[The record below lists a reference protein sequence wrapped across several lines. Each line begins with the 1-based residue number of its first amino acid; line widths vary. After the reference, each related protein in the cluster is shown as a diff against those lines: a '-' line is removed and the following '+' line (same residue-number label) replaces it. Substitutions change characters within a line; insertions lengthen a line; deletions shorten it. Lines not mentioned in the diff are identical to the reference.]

1 MNSTPPVELGAFETA
16 ESSSQL
22 DRSHGLG
29 DAPIG
34 VFDSG
39 VGGLTVLRALAE
51 RLPQERFL
59 YLGDTARLP
68 YGTKTADTV
77 VRYSVQCAGRLVDRG
92 VKALVVACNTASSV
106 ALPALAA
113 AYPGIPVLGVVEPG
127 AEAAV
132 AATRSGH
139 VAVIATEGTVRG
151 GAYWRA
157 LQARRPGLRVTQ
169 VPCALFVSLAE
180 EGWTEGAVAEVVAH
194 RYLDNV
200 FAGPDAPDTLL
211 LGCTHFP
218 VLKATLA
225 RIVGPGVTLVDS
237 AATTAAA
244 MAALLARMESREQ
257 GSSLGEN
264 AGGRQAAGVHGS
276 AFARGASL
284 QPRFHFL
291 ATDGLERFARVGA
304 TFMGAPIATD
314 ELELVDL

>member
-1 MNSTPPVELGAFETA
+1 MDTKPAI
-16 ESSSQL
+16 
-22 DRSHGLG
+22 DRA
-29 DAPIG
+29 APIG

-51 RLPQERFL
+51 RLPGERFL

-68 YGTKTADTV
+68 YGTKTAETV
-77 VRYSVQCAGRLVDRG
+77 IRYSVQCAGRLVDRG

-132 AATRSGH
+132 AVTRNGH

-151 GAYWRA
+151 GAYLRA

-180 EGWTEGAVAEVVAH
+180 EGWMEGAVADAVAH
-194 RYLDNV
+194 RYLDAV
-200 FAGPDAPDTLL
+200 FNGTDAPDTLL

-225 RIVGPGVTLVDS
+225 RVVGSGVRLVDS

-244 MAALLARMESREQ
+244 MEALLAGRE
-257 GSSLGEN
+257 GWEPVSSYDEQLSG
-264 AGGRQAAGVHGS
+264 QPI
-276 AFARGASL
+276 
-284 QPRFHFL
+284 PRFHFL

-304 TFMGAPIATD
+304 TFMGAPIATS

>member
-1 MNSTPPVELGAFETA
+1 VDTQPAI
-16 ESSSQL
+16 
-22 DRSHGLG
+22 DRAVPIGLR

-51 RLPQERFL
+51 RLPAERFL

-77 VRYSVQCAGRLVDRG
+77 IRYSVQCAGRLVERG

-132 AATRSGH
+132 AATRNGH

-151 GAYWRA
+151 GAYLRA

-180 EGWTEGAVAEVVAH
+180 EGWTEGAVADAVAH
-194 RYLDNV
+194 RYLDAV
-200 FAGPDAPDTLL
+200 FTGPEAPDTLL

-218 VLKATLA
+218 VLKATLS
-225 RIVGPGVTLVDS
+225 RVVGSGVTLVDS

-244 MAALLARMESREQ
+244 MEALLAGMD
-257 GSSLGEN
+257 
-264 AGGRQAAGVHGS
+264 
-276 AFARGASL
+276 ARGQVPAYGETL
-284 QPRFHFL
+284 RGQQLPRFHFL

-304 TFMGAPIATD
+304 TFMGAPIATG

>member
-1 MNSTPPVELGAFETA
+1 MDHQPPSNVNAPSGM
-16 ESSSQL
+16 
-22 DRSHGLG
+22 RN
-29 DAPIG
+29 APIG

-51 RLPQERFL
+51 RLPDESFL

-77 VRYSVQCAGRLVDRG
+77 IRYSVQCAGRLVERG

-113 AYPGIPVLGVVEPG
+113 AYPGMPVLGVVEPG
-127 AEAAV
+127 AEAAF
-132 AATRSGH
+132 AATRNGH

-151 GAYWRA
+151 GAYLRA

-180 EGWTEGAVAEVVAH
+180 EGWTEGAVAEAVAH
-194 RYLDNV
+194 RYLDPI
-200 FAGPDAPDTLL
+200 FSGPDAPDTLL

-218 VLKATLA
+218 VLQATLS
-225 RIVGPGVTLVDS
+225 RVVGAGVTLVDS
-237 AATTAAA
+237 AATTATA
-244 MAALLARMESREQ
+244 MEALLVDMEGREQ
-257 GSSLGEN
+257 APSCKGMEGREQAPSSKVSCGSEL
-264 AGGRQAAGVHGS
+264 
-276 AFARGASL
+276 ARDSSG
-284 QPRFHFL
+284 PRFHFL

-304 TFMGAPIATD
+304 TFMGAPIATS

>member
-1 MNSTPPVELGAFETA
+1 MDTQPAS
-16 ESSSQL
+16 
-22 DRSHGLG
+22 DRAVPIGLR

-51 RLPQERFL
+51 RLPAERFL

-77 VRYSVQCAGRLVDRG
+77 IRYSVQCAGRLVERG

-132 AATRSGH
+132 AATRNGH

-151 GAYWRA
+151 GAYLRA
-157 LQARRPGLRVTQ
+157 LQARRPELRVTQ

-180 EGWTEGAVAEVVAH
+180 EGWTEGAVADAVAH
-194 RYLDNV
+194 RYLDAV
-200 FAGPDAPDTLL
+200 FTGPEAPDTLL

-218 VLKATLA
+218 VLKATLS
-225 RIVGPGVTLVDS
+225 RVVGLGVTLVDS

-244 MAALLARMESREQ
+244 MEALLAGMDAREQ
-257 GSSLGEN
+257 VPAYGETL
-264 AGGRQAAGVHGS
+264 
-276 AFARGASL
+276 RGQQL
-284 QPRFHFL
+284 PRFHFL

-304 TFMGAPIATD
+304 TFMGAPIATG

>member
-1 MNSTPPVELGAFETA
+1 MDTQPAI
-16 ESSSQL
+16 
-22 DRSHGLG
+22 DRAVPIGLR

-51 RLPQERFL
+51 RLPAERFL

-77 VRYSVQCAGRLVDRG
+77 IRYSVQCAGRLVERG

-132 AATRSGH
+132 AATRNGH

-151 GAYWRA
+151 GAYLRA
-157 LQARRPGLRVTQ
+157 LQARRPELRVTQ

-180 EGWTEGAVAEVVAH
+180 EGWTEGAVADAVAH
-194 RYLDNV
+194 RYLDAV
-200 FAGPDAPDTLL
+200 FTGPEAPDTLL

-218 VLKATLA
+218 VLKATLS
-225 RIVGPGVTLVDS
+225 RVVGSGVTLVDS

-244 MAALLARMESREQ
+244 MEALLAGMDAREQ
-257 GSSLGEN
+257 VPAVSEML
-264 AGGRQAAGVHGS
+264 
-276 AFARGASL
+276 RGQQL
-284 QPRFHFL
+284 PRFHFL

-304 TFMGAPIATD
+304 TFMGAPIATG

>member
-1 MNSTPPVELGAFETA
+1 MDTQPAI
-16 ESSSQL
+16 
-22 DRSHGLG
+22 DRAVPIGLR

-51 RLPQERFL
+51 RLPAERFL

-77 VRYSVQCAGRLVDRG
+77 IRYSVQCAGRLVERG

-132 AATRSGH
+132 AATRNGH

-151 GAYWRA
+151 GAYLRA
-157 LQARRPGLRVTQ
+157 LQARRPELRVTQ

-180 EGWTEGAVAEVVAH
+180 EGWTEGAVADAVAH
-194 RYLDNV
+194 RYLDAV
-200 FAGPDAPDTLL
+200 FTGPEAPDTLL

-218 VLKATLA
+218 VLKATLSSV
-225 RIVGPGVTLVDS
+225 VGSGVTLVDS

-244 MAALLARMESREQ
+244 MEALLAGMDALEQ
-257 GSSLGEN
+257 APAVSETL
-264 AGGRQAAGVHGS
+264 
-276 AFARGASL
+276 RGQQL
-284 QPRFHFL
+284 PRFHFL

-304 TFMGAPIATD
+304 TFMGAPIATG

>member
-1 MNSTPPVELGAFETA
+1 MDTKPAI
-16 ESSSQL
+16 
-22 DRSHGLG
+22 DRV
-29 DAPIG
+29 APIG

-51 RLPQERFL
+51 RLFDERFL

-77 VRYSVQCAGRLVDRG
+77 IRYSVQCAGRLVERG

-132 AATRSGH
+132 AATQSGH

-151 GAYWRA
+151 GAYLRA
-157 LQARRPGLRVTQ
+157 LQARRPGIRVTQ
-169 VPCALFVSLAE
+169 IPCALFVSLAE
-180 EGWTEGAVAEVVAH
+180 EGWTDGTVAEAVAH
-194 RYLDNV
+194 RYLDAV
-200 FAGPDAPDTLL
+200 FSGPDAPDTLL

-218 VLKATLA
+218 LLKAMLG
-225 RIVGPGVTLVDS
+225 RVVGSGVTLVDS

-244 MAALLARMESREQ
+244 MEVLLAGMESREQ
-257 GSSLGEN
+257 APSYRGSC
-264 AGGRQAAGVHGS
+264 GS
-276 AFARGASL
+276 ELARDSSG
-284 QPRFHFL
+284 PRFHFL

-304 TFMGAPIATD
+304 TFMGTPIATG

>member
-1 MNSTPPVELGAFETA
+1 MN
-16 ESSSQL
+16 
-22 DRSHGLG
+22 
-29 DAPIG
+29 PIG

-51 RLPQERFL
+51 RLPGERFL

-77 VRYSVQCAGRLVDRG
+77 IRYSVQCAGRLVERG

-113 AYPGIPVLGVVEPG
+113 AYPGVPVLGVVEPG
-127 AEAAV
+127 AAAAV
-132 AATRSGH
+132 AATRNEH
-139 VAVIATEGTVRG
+139 VGVIATEGTVRG
-151 GAYWRA
+151 GAYLRA

-180 EGWTEGAVAEVVAH
+180 EGWMEGNVADAVAH
-194 RYLDNV
+194 RYLDAV
-200 FAGPDAPDTLL
+200 FNGNDAPDTLL

-225 RIVGPGVTLVDS
+225 RVVGSDVTLVDS

-244 MAALLARMESREQ
+244 MEALLAGRAGWEPVPAH
-257 GSSLGEN
+257 GEKLS
-264 AGGRQAAGVHGS
+264 GQP
-276 AFARGASL
+276 L
-284 QPRFHFL
+284 PRFHFL

-304 TFMGAPIATD
+304 TFMGAPIATSAI
-314 ELELVDL
+314 ELVDL

>member
-1 MNSTPPVELGAFETA
+1 MDTQPAI
-16 ESSSQL
+16 
-22 DRSHGLG
+22 DRAVPIGLR

-51 RLPQERFL
+51 RLPAERFL

-77 VRYSVQCAGRLVDRG
+77 IRYSVQCAGRLVERG

-132 AATRSGH
+132 AATRNGH

-151 GAYWRA
+151 GAYLRA
-157 LQARRPGLRVTQ
+157 LQARRPELRVTQ

-180 EGWTEGAVAEVVAH
+180 EGWTEGAVADAVAH
-194 RYLDNV
+194 RYLDAV
-200 FAGPDAPDTLL
+200 FTGPEAPDTLL

-218 VLKATLA
+218 VLKATLS
-225 RIVGPGVTLVDS
+225 RVVGSGVTLVDS

-244 MAALLARMESREQ
+244 MEALLAGMDAREQ
-257 GSSLGEN
+257 VPAYGETL
-264 AGGRQAAGVHGS
+264 
-276 AFARGASL
+276 RGQQL
-284 QPRFHFL
+284 PRFHFL
-291 ATDGLERFARVGA
+291 ATDGLERVARVGA
-304 TFMGAPIATD
+304 TFMGAPIATG

>member
-1 MNSTPPVELGAFETA
+1 MNHTPPVAVVTPMALRE
-16 ESSSQL
+16 
-22 DRSHGLG
+22 
-29 DAPIG
+29 APIG

-51 RLPQERFL
+51 RLPGERFL

-77 VRYSVQCAGRLVDRG
+77 IRYSVQCAGRLVERG

-113 AYPGIPVLGVVEPG
+113 AYPGVPVLGVVEPG

-132 AATRSGH
+132 AATRNGH

-151 GAYWRA
+151 GAYLRA
-157 LQARRPGLRVTQ
+157 LQAHRPGLRVTQ

-180 EGWTEGAVAEVVAH
+180 EGWTEGAVVEAVAH
-194 RYLDNV
+194 RYLDLI
-200 FAGPDAPDTLL
+200 FSGPDAPDTLL

-218 VLKATLA
+218 VLKATLN
-225 RIVGPGVTLVDS
+225 RVVGAGVTLVDS

-244 MAALLARMESREQ
+244 MEVLLAGMEGREQ
-257 GSSLGEN
+257 APSYKGMEGREQAPSYKVSCGSEL
-264 AGGRQAAGVHGS
+264 
-276 AFARGASL
+276 ARDSSGA
-284 QPRFHFL
+284 RFHFL

-304 TFMGAPIATD
+304 TFMGAPIATS

>member
-1 MNSTPPVELGAFETA
+1 MDTQPAI
-16 ESSSQL
+16 
-22 DRSHGLG
+22 DRAVPIGLR

-51 RLPQERFL
+51 RLPAERFL

-77 VRYSVQCAGRLVDRG
+77 IRYSVQCAGRLVERG

-132 AATRSGH
+132 AATRNGH

-151 GAYWRA
+151 GAYLRA
-157 LQARRPGLRVTQ
+157 LQARRPELRVTQ
-169 VPCALFVSLAE
+169 LPCALFVSLAE
-180 EGWTEGAVAEVVAH
+180 EGWTEGAVADAVAH
-194 RYLDNV
+194 RYLDAV
-200 FAGPDAPDTLL
+200 FTGPEAPDTLL

-218 VLKATLA
+218 VLKATLSSV
-225 RIVGPGVTLVDS
+225 VGSGVTLVDS

-244 MAALLARMESREQ
+244 MEALLAGMDALEQ
-257 GSSLGEN
+257 APAVSETL
-264 AGGRQAAGVHGS
+264 
-276 AFARGASL
+276 RGQQL
-284 QPRFHFL
+284 PRFHFL

-304 TFMGAPIATD
+304 TFMGAPIATG

>member
-1 MNSTPPVELGAFETA
+1 MGTQPAI
-16 ESSSQL
+16 
-22 DRSHGLG
+22 DRAVPIGLR

-51 RLPQERFL
+51 RLPAERFL

-77 VRYSVQCAGRLVDRG
+77 IRYSVQCAGRLVERG

-132 AATRSGH
+132 AATRNGH

-151 GAYWRA
+151 GAYLRA
-157 LQARRPGLRVTQ
+157 LQARRPELRVTQ

-180 EGWTEGAVAEVVAH
+180 EGWTEGAVADAVAH
-194 RYLDNV
+194 RYLDAV
-200 FAGPDAPDTLL
+200 FTGPEAPDTLL

-218 VLKATLA
+218 VLKATLS
-225 RIVGPGVTLVDS
+225 RVVGSGVTLVDS

-244 MAALLARMESREQ
+244 MEALLAGMDAREQ
-257 GSSLGEN
+257 VPAYGETL
-264 AGGRQAAGVHGS
+264 
-276 AFARGASL
+276 RGQQL
-284 QPRFHFL
+284 PRFHFL

-304 TFMGAPIATD
+304 TFMGAPIATG

>member
-1 MNSTPPVELGAFETA
+1 MDTQPAI
-16 ESSSQL
+16 
-22 DRSHGLG
+22 DRAVPIGLR

-51 RLPQERFL
+51 RLPAERFL

-77 VRYSVQCAGRLVDRG
+77 IRYSVQCAGRLVERG

-132 AATRSGH
+132 AATRNGH

-151 GAYWRA
+151 GAYLRA

-180 EGWTEGAVAEVVAH
+180 EGWTEGAVADAVAH
-194 RYLDNV
+194 RYLDAV
-200 FAGPDAPDTLL
+200 FTGPEAPDTLL

-218 VLKATLA
+218 VLKATLS
-225 RIVGPGVTLVDS
+225 RVVGSGVTLVDS

-244 MAALLARMESREQ
+244 MEALLAGMD
-257 GSSLGEN
+257 
-264 AGGRQAAGVHGS
+264 
-276 AFARGASL
+276 ARGQVPAVSEML
-284 QPRFHFL
+284 RGQQLPRFHFL

-304 TFMGAPIATD
+304 TFMGAPIATG

>member
-1 MNSTPPVELGAFETA
+1 MDTKPAI
-16 ESSSQL
+16 
-22 DRSHGLG
+22 DRAAPIGVR

-51 RLPQERFL
+51 RLPAERFL

-77 VRYSVQCAGRLVDRG
+77 IRYSVQCAGRLVERG

-127 AEAAV
+127 AEAAI
-132 AATRSGH
+132 AATRNGH

-151 GAYWRA
+151 GAYLRA
-157 LQARRPGLRVTQ
+157 LQARRPGLCVTQ

-180 EGWTEGAVAEVVAH
+180 EGWTDGAVAEAVAH
-194 RYLDNV
+194 RYLDTV

-218 VLKATLA
+218 VLKGMLGRVLGT
-225 RIVGPGVTLVDS
+225 GVTLVDS

-244 MAALLARMESREQ
+244 MEALLVGLEGREQAPSYNGTESREQ
-257 GSSLGEN
+257 APSYNDLS
-264 AGGRQAAGVHGS
+264 
-276 AFARGASL
+276 
-284 QPRFHFL
+284 RFHFL

-304 TFMGAPIATD
+304 TFMGEPITTS

>member
-1 MNSTPPVELGAFETA
+1 MDTKPA
-16 ESSSQL
+16 L
-22 DRSHGLG
+22 DRAVPIGLR

-51 RLPQERFL
+51 RLPAERFL

-77 VRYSVQCAGRLVDRG
+77 IRYSVQCAGRLVERG

-132 AATRSGH
+132 AATRNGH

-151 GAYWRA
+151 GAYLRA
-157 LQARRPGLRVTQ
+157 LQARRPELRVTQ

-180 EGWTEGAVAEVVAH
+180 EGWTEGAVADAVAH
-194 RYLDNV
+194 RYLDAV
-200 FAGPDAPDTLL
+200 FTGPEAPDTLL

-218 VLKATLA
+218 VLKATLS
-225 RIVGPGVTLVDS
+225 RVVGSGVTLVDS

-244 MAALLARMESREQ
+244 MEALLAGMDAREQ
-257 GSSLGEN
+257 VPAYGETL
-264 AGGRQAAGVHGS
+264 
-276 AFARGASL
+276 RGQQL
-284 QPRFHFL
+284 PRFHFL

-304 TFMGAPIATD
+304 TFMSAPIATG

>member
-1 MNSTPPVELGAFETA
+1 MDTQPAI
-16 ESSSQL
+16 
-22 DRSHGLG
+22 DRAVPIGLR

-51 RLPQERFL
+51 RLPAERFL

-77 VRYSVQCAGRLVDRG
+77 IRYSVQCAGRLVERG

-132 AATRSGH
+132 AATRNGH

-151 GAYWRA
+151 GAYLRA
-157 LQARRPGLRVTQ
+157 LQARRPELRVTQ

-180 EGWTEGAVAEVVAH
+180 EGWTEGAVADAVAH
-194 RYLDNV
+194 RYLDAV
-200 FAGPDAPDTLL
+200 FTGPEAPDTLL

-218 VLKATLA
+218 VLKATLS
-225 RIVGPGVTLVDS
+225 RVVGSGVTLVDS

-244 MAALLARMESREQ
+244 MEALLAGMDAREQ
-257 GSSLGEN
+257 VPAYGETL
-264 AGGRQAAGVHGS
+264 
-276 AFARGASL
+276 RGQQL
-284 QPRFHFL
+284 PRFHFL

-304 TFMGAPIATD
+304 TFMGAPIATG

>member
-1 MNSTPPVELGAFETA
+1 MDTKPA
-16 ESSSQL
+16 L
-22 DRSHGLG
+22 DRAVPIGLR

-51 RLPQERFL
+51 RLPAERFL

-77 VRYSVQCAGRLVDRG
+77 IRYSVQCAGRLVDRG

-127 AEAAV
+127 AEAAI
-132 AATRSGH
+132 AATRNGH

-151 GAYWRA
+151 GAYLRA

-180 EGWTEGAVAEVVAH
+180 EGWTEGAVADAVAH
-194 RYLDNV
+194 RYLDAV
-200 FAGPDAPDTLL
+200 FTGPEAPDTLL

-218 VLKATLA
+218 VLKATLS
-225 RIVGPGVTLVDS
+225 RVVGSGVTLVDS

-244 MAALLARMESREQ
+244 MEALLAGMDAREQ
-257 GSSLGEN
+257 VPAVSEML
-264 AGGRQAAGVHGS
+264 
-276 AFARGASL
+276 RGQQL
-284 QPRFHFL
+284 PRFHFL

-304 TFMGAPIATD
+304 TFMGAPIATG